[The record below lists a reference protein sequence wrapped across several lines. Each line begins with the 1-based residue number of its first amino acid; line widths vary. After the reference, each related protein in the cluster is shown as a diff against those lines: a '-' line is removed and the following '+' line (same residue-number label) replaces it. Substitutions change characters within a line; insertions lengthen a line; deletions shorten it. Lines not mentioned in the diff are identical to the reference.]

1 VTSRSGRVAS
11 RPMNQK
17 RLPSLS
23 VVMPVFNEEQWI
35 SRSVGAVVEAA
46 ARAGWPA
53 EVIVVDDGSTDGTPA
68 ELARL
73 AAQHGITVISQ
84 QNKGRF
90 EARRTGLAK
99 ASGEQVLML
108 DSRVVVDADSL
119 TYLRDQVTEHPERK
133 VWNGDVKVAS
143 KGNPY
148 AGFMAGLVKIP
159 WRRYCAN
166 PRLVSFGIDEF
177 DIYPKGTGYFY
188 APRDLLEQAGD
199 SFVSLYEDVRLASDD
214 TRMLRWINERER
226 IHISPGMSCTY
237 NGRDSLPRFVKHAY
251 FRGTTFV
258 DGYLESKGPAR
269 TGMFGAIAF
278 SIFGLI
284 MLARAPKRAIALGLV
299 TSTVA
304 AAGVKRCGATADE
317 ARAVGMLL
325 PLFGVACFA
334 GMIRGL
340 MLAARGRTRR

>member
-1 VTSRSGRVAS
+1 MS
-11 RPMNQK
+11 QK
-17 RLPSLS
+17 QPPSLS

-46 ARAGWPA
+46 TRAGWPA
-53 EVIVVDDGSTDGTPA
+53 EIIVVDDGSTDGTPA

-73 AAQHGITVISQ
+73 SKAHGITVLSQ
-84 QNKGRF
+84 PNKGRF
-90 EARRTGLAK
+90 EARRAGLAK
-99 ASGEQVLML
+99 ASGERVLML
-108 DSRVVVDADSL
+108 DSRVVVDPDSL
-119 TYLRDQVTEHPERK
+119 EYLRDQLVEHPERK

-159 WRRYCAN
+159 WRRYFAD
-166 PRLVSFGIDEF
+166 PKLVSFGIDEF
-177 DIYPKGTGYFY
+177 DVYPKGTGYFC
-188 APRDLLEQAGD
+188 APRELLEQAGE
-199 SFVSLYEDVRLASDD
+199 SFVSLYDDVKLASDD

-237 NGRDSLPRFVKHAY
+237 HGRDSLKKFVKHAY

-278 SIFGLI
+278 GIVGLVL
-284 MLARAPKRAIALGLV
+284 LARAPKRAIALGLL
-299 TSTVA
+299 TSGAA
-304 AAGVKRCGATADE
+304 AAGIKRCGGTTDE
-317 ARAVGMLL
+317 AKAVATLL

-340 MLAARGRTRR
+340 VLALRGRAGR